1 MDNST
6 MNGVNAR
13 KIWMGVAIGAA
24 VGIGIALSR
33 RRRSGWDNA
42 RLATKRFSNKSEDLA
57 EVSRDILERVKTI
70 YDEGR
75 RVVEDAGELWT
86 HGRRLVGY

>member
-1 MDNST
+1 MDNTS
-6 MNGVNAR
+6 MNGANSR

-33 RRRSGWDNA
+33 RRRSGWDA
-42 RLATKRFSNKSEDLA
+42 AKMATKRLSNKSEDMA
-57 EVSRDILERVKTI
+57 DVSRDILERVKTI
-70 YDEGR
+70 YDESR

-86 HGRRLVGY
+86 HGRRLVGH

>member
-1 MDNST
+1 MENTTVDGANS
-6 MNGVNAR
+6 R

-33 RRRSGWDNA
+33 RRRSGWDAA
-42 RLATKRFSNKSEDLA
+42 RVATKRFSNKSEDMA
-57 EVSRDILERVKTI
+57 DVSRDILERVKTI